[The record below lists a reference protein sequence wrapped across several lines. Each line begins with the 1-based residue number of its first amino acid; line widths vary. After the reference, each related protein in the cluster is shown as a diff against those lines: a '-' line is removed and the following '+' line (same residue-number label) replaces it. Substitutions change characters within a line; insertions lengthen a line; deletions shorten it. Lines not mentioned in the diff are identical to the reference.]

1 MATTCPRLEHALS
14 DFPGRQ
20 ALIDAIDAAV
30 AHDGH
35 EAIGHALAQSLE
47 ALIRSRT
54 LQLPAMVLEPVG
66 DHYARRL
73 LYRSATHGYVVIAM
87 TWGAGQ
93 GTPIHD
99 HDGMWGVEG
108 VCHGHIEVIPHRV
121 ASRVGDRW
129 RFEPQAPILAGLGE
143 TACVFPPADHHVI
156 RNAGVDDVAVS
167 LHIYEHDMTCCGIY
181 VEQSDGSHLLI
192 RKQLSLDALA

>member
-1 MATTCPRLEHALS
+1 MTTSCPVLEPTLS

-20 ALIDAIDAAV
+20 ALIDAVDAAV

-47 ALIRSRT
+47 RLIRSGT
-54 LQLPAMVLEPVG
+54 LQLPPAVLQPTG

-73 LYRSATHGYVVIAM
+73 LYRSPSHGYVVIAM
-87 TWGAGQ
+87 TWGSGQ

-108 VCHGHIEVIPHRV
+108 VCHGHIEVIPQRV
-121 ASRVGDRW
+121 TACHGDHW
-129 RFEPQAPILAGLGE
+129 RFEAQTPILAGVGA
-143 TACVFPPADHHVI
+143 TACVFPHADHHVI
-156 RNAGVDDVAVS
+156 RNADTDGVAVS
-167 LHIYEHDMTCCGIY
+167 LHIYEHDMTCCGVY
-181 VEQSDGSHLLI
+181 LEQPDGSHLLV
-192 RKQLSLDALA
+192 RKQLRLDAAA